1 MNRAQKIIQA
11 YTNTPWRR
19 QAQIIGTFAAFGVV
33 VAMVMIAYIWISSN
47 AGTYGL
53 QVQEIQ
59 ETNQALQ
66 KEIEDKKAELAN
78 ITSSGPMAT
87 RASEM
92 GFVPVDPEH
101 IRYLTVSGYPGQ
113 VSPDVP
119 GASAPKEPARQLLP
133 AEYTTSLFDW
143 FQAFIYQLSLKTG
156 SVLAGEE

>member
-92 GFVPVDPEH
+92 GFVPVNPERV
-101 IRYLTVSGYPGQ
+101 RYLTVSGYPGH
-113 VSPDVP
+113 STPDI
-119 GASAPKEPARQLLP
+119 GDAPTSQELAHQELP
-133 AEYTTSLFDW
+133 PEYTTSLIDW

-156 SVLAGEE
+156 SALVGEE

>member
-66 KEIEDKKAELAN
+66 KEIEDKKAELAD

-87 RASEM
+87 RANEM
-92 GFVPVDPEH
+92 GFVPVNPERV
-101 IRYLTVSGYPGQ
+101 RYLSVSGYPVQ
-113 VSPDVP
+113 ATPDIYGLTAP
-119 GASAPKEPARQLLP
+119 QESAHKELP
-133 AEYTTSLFDW
+133 PEYTTSLFDW

-156 SVLAGEE
+156 SALTGEE

>member
-11 YTNTPWRR
+11 YTNTPWWR

-33 VAMVMIAYIWISSN
+33 VAMVMITYIWISSN

-92 GFVPVDPEH
+92 GFVPVNPER
-101 IRYLTVSGYPGQ
+101 IRYLTVSGYPAQ
-113 VSPDVP
+113 VTPEIP
-119 GASAPKEPARQLLP
+119 GASAPQEPAQNELP
-133 AEYTTSLFDW
+133 PEYTTSLLEW
-143 FQAFIYQLSLKTG
+143 FQAFIYKLSLKTG
-156 SVLAGEE
+156 SALAGEE